1 MYKYHPKTEIEDI
14 LNGKIFNDVL
24 KDFKEEYP
32 ELLDF
37 VVDQEKP
44 ELPSYF
50 AMDLSPSQNDKLTQ
64 FFDNKPD
71 NKVRF
76 AQKYIEKAK
85 VSEKTVPNWV
95 SFLKEKLQQ

>member
-1 MYKYHPKTEIEDI
+1 M
-14 LNGKIFNDVL
+14 L

-64 FFDNKPD
+64 FLIISLIIKY
-71 NKVRF
+71 VC
-76 AQKYIEKAK
+76 AKYIEKAK
-85 VSEKTVPNWV
+85 VSEKQYQIG
-95 SFLKEKLQQ
+95 FHF